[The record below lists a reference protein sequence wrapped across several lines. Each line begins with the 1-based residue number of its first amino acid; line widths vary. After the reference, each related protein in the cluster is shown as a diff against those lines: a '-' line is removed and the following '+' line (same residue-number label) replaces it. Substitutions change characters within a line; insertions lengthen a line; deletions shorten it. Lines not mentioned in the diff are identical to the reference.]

1 MNEPGLAQPGWRF
14 KCRQALLL
22 FMACQACAEGRD
34 KECREATLEKTV
46 DPHIRRLRCCC
57 PVNATVLYQVDP

>member
-1 MNEPGLAQPGWRF
+1 MPPEA
-14 KCRQALLL
+14 LL
-22 FMACQACAEGRD
+22 FMACRACAEGRD